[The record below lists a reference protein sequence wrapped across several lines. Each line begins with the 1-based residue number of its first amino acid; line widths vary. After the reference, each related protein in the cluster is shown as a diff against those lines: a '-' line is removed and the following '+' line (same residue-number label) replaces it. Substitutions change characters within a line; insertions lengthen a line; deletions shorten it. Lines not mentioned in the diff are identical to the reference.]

1 MGEERDGSEHT
12 FGERRVHEKEK
23 RYNRDKKG
31 NVAAEQ

>member
-1 MGEERDGSEHT
+1 MEVNT

-31 NVAAEQ
+31 NGAAEQ